1 MEVKEQILSQIE
13 SQFTAIG
20 LQTMSDAHTD
30 LVIDVELLDASFS
43 TGKKKIH
50 YESKI
55 LQMRQ
60 NKQ

>member
-50 YESKI
+50 Y
-55 LQMRQ
+55 
-60 NKQ
+60 